1 MKKQVLS
8 SLFIL
13 FLPFCICAQIPDTE
27 QLRESDK
34 NQSRD
39 LSIPGSRLVLNPF
52 AFYNAT
58 PSTTP
63 SDFSNHPSL
72 PLNIGYLSTE
82 RIGERRIDNALL
94 LYRYKGQSSASTLE
108 TGWQADLTSTVKW
121 YPENGSKLEIIEEG
135 LKMSVNSNAN
145 PSYKS
150 LTTTNR
156 ISIDLDKTPIL
167 TLYMPQASGKWSLKI
182 RNTQNEEVTLRTDAS
197 GTGTFEYDLRELTTW
212 KGNQRISFNLW
223 AIGLNSY
230 FVLGDMRFI
239 GINGE
244 EACEE
249 AVSYSTE
256 WLPNEL
262 PFKATYSDG
271 TTLTGTDFFYDKN
284 TIARQIKFDPSNNN
298 SSFILA
304 GYYAGKD
311 ISVTNDIL
319 KTNNGTFSFAVKSD
333 VFSPSEIIFYKSK
346 IELKSQINGSSNP
359 GYGPYWAVKFNI
371 NLLQKNEL
379 KTAVAFS
386 YSNDNE
392 ASSTITNRINAPFNG
407 DNMQTQYTERKMF
420 WNNFLKK
427 VPCPSNFSIE
437 TVDNYGI
444 TAEQVRR
451 DYYNAWVFVAQNVL
465 EPDPVH
471 FPYPQVVTGKGSM
484 WDESDDR
491 APYSATWE
499 SFFGIQFY
507 AFIDPETAWN
517 AFEGLMS
524 LTDKDGVIGGESLP
538 SRKAQT
544 AWILYQTTQDK
555 ERLEKI
561 YAPLERYLNWRLV
574 YPHWIYNSY
583 PDKNK
588 KDAEFAFSAII
599 DIDYMIKISEII
611 RDEQTANEWRTKQ
624 KDFYNQCLPWFW
636 RTPTT
641 FPSQYYDLSTQ
652 GRSEGHPYWV
662 TSGLHMN
669 LLSGDYLESLYS
681 LFSFNFNPKKNF
693 GGSGMGFPK
702 YPDVSYTLYGLLEHQ
717 KTKKAE
723 NVIDACIR
731 DICRS
736 GGWFSEQYETTDTP
750 YPTGVRPSLFGAS
763 MIIDF
768 VMIKNGFRYDMG
780 VPYIQNLFRKAAT
793 ISGIRY
799 GNDVL
804 NIECDTEGN
813 YSISG
818 SYINTPRII
827 RTNYGE
833 SVPVYK
839 DGNPSQI
846 KVNNVNDEIMK
857 ISNNYTSSPFVSI
870 YVPLNQIYS
879 LYLYDL
885 KGSLQAILANQ
896 KVSTESEK
904 KYYLNNY
911 HPQPYL
917 ICLHLPGEL
926 YSNKVIVSH

>member
-1 MKKQVLS
+1 ML

-13 FLPFCICAQIPDTE
+13 SLPFYISAQTPDVE
-27 QLRESDK
+27 QLRESDR

-39 LSIPGSRLVLNPF
+39 LSIPESRLVLNPF

-63 SDFSNHPSL
+63 SNFSNHPSL

-82 RIGERRIDNALL
+82 RIGERRIDNALF
-94 LYRYKGQSSASTLE
+94 LYRERKKSSASTLE
-108 TGWQADLTSTVKW
+108 TGWQADITSTNKW
-121 YPENGSKLEIIEEG
+121 YPENGSKLEVTKEG

-150 LTTTNR
+150 LTTTSR
-156 ISIDLDKTPIL
+156 ISIDLNKTPIL
-167 TLYMPQASGKWSLKI
+167 TLYIPQASGKWSLKI
-182 RNTQNEEVTLRTDAS
+182 KNTQNEEISLRTDAS
-197 GTGTFEYDLRELTTW
+197 GTGTFEYDLRELTSW
-212 KGNQRISFNLW
+212 KGNQRISFTLW
-223 AIGLNSY
+223 AIGIESY
-230 FVLGDMRFI
+230 FVLNEMRFI

-244 EACEE
+244 ETCEE

-262 PFKATYSDG
+262 PFKASYSDQ

-284 TIARQIKFDPSNNN
+284 TIARQIKFNPANTN
-298 SSFILA
+298 SSFVLG
-304 GYYAGKD
+304 GYYTSKET
-311 ISVTNDIL
+311 SVTGDIL
-319 KTNNGTFSFAVKSD
+319 KTDNGTFSFAVKSNI
-333 VFSPSEIIFYKSK
+333 SSSKIIFYKSK
-346 IELKSQINGSSNP
+346 IELKSQINGSPTP
-359 GYGPYWAVKFNI
+359 GYGPYWAVKFDPNS
-371 NLLQKNEL
+371 LPENEL
-379 KTAVAFS
+379 KTAIAFS
-386 YSNDNE
+386 YNNDRE
-392 ASSTITNRINAPFNG
+392 DPSIIINRINTPFEK
-407 DNMQTQYTERKMF
+407 DNMQSQYTIRKTF
-420 WNNFLKK
+420 WNDFLKK

-437 TVDNYGI
+437 TVDDCGV
-444 TAEQVRR
+444 TAEQVRKN
-451 DYYNAWVFVAQNVL
+451 YYNAWVFVAQNVL

-484 WDESDDR
+484 WDESDGR

-524 LTDKDGVIGGESLP
+524 LTDEDGVIGGESLP

-544 AWILYQTTQDK
+544 AWILYQTTLDK

-599 DIDYMIKISEII
+599 DIDFMIKISEVI
-611 RDEQTANEWRTKQ
+611 RDEQTVNEWKNKQ
-624 KDFYNQCLPWFW
+624 KSFYNQCLPWFW

-641 FPSQYYDLSTQ
+641 FPCQYYDLGTQ

-669 LLSGDYLESLYS
+669 QLSGDYLESLYS

-693 GGSGMGFPK
+693 GGPNMGFPK

-717 KTKKAE
+717 KISKAE

-731 DICRS
+731 DVCRS
-736 GGWFSEQYETTDTP
+736 GGWFSEQYETTDIP

-780 VPYIQNLFRKAAT
+780 VPMIQNLFRKAAS
-793 ISGIRY
+793 INNIHY
-799 GNDVL
+799 GNDIL
-804 NIECDTEGN
+804 NIECDAEGN
-813 YSISG
+813 YTVNG
-818 SYINTPRII
+818 SYVGNSQSIP
-827 RTNYGE
+827 TNYGDF
-833 SVPVYK
+833 VPVRK
-839 DGNPSQI
+839 DGNPSYI
-846 KVNNVNDEIMK
+846 EVNNLDKQIMK
-857 ISNNYTSSPFVSI
+857 ILNNYTSH
-870 YVPLNQIYS
+870 PLVNVHLPQDQIYS
-879 LYLYDL
+879 LHLYDF

-896 KVSTESEK
+896 RKATEDESTYDLS
-904 KYYLNNY
+904 
-911 HPQPYL
+911 HFQPQPYVISL
-917 ICLHLPGEL
+917 YLPGKV
-926 YSNKVIVSH
+926 YSDKVIVSY